1 MKVKNVFAVICSL
14 LTGAVA
20 GGAVIRKLENGILQD
35 NLKKVDKFNGY
46 YNLLNRWLSLKQE
59 GKSIDKYFI
68 DNEIKKIAIYGMGE
82 IGARLYYEL
91 KDSEV
96 ELSYAIDSN
105 SLAAYSE
112 LEVYNLEG
120 KLPDAELIV
129 VTAIFDFDEIESKLS
144 EITNIKIVS
153 LEDIV
158 YYI

>member
-1 MKVKNVFAVICSL
+1 MKGKNVFAVIGSL
-14 LTGAVA
+14 LTGAVV
-20 GGAVIRKLENGILQD
+20 GGTVIRKLENGILQD

-68 DNEIKKIAIYGMGE
+68 DNKIKKIAIYGMGE

-91 KDSEV
+91 KDSDI

-112 LEVYNLEG
+112 LEVYNLED
-120 KLPDAELIV
+120 KLPDTELIV

>member
-1 MKVKNVFAVICSL
+1 MKGKNVFAVIGSL
-14 LTGAVA
+14 LTGAVV
-20 GGAVIRKLENGILQD
+20 GGTVIRKLENGILQD
-35 NLKKVDKFNGY
+35 NLKKVDKFNDY

-68 DNEIKKIAIYGMGE
+68 DNKIKKIAIYGMGE

-91 KDSEV
+91 KDSDI

-112 LEVYNLEG
+112 LEVYNLED

>member
-1 MKVKNVFAVICSL
+1 
-14 LTGAVA
+14 
-20 GGAVIRKLENGILQD
+20 
-35 NLKKVDKFNGY
+35 
-46 YNLLNRWLSLKQE
+46 
-59 GKSIDKYFI
+59 
-68 DNEIKKIAIYGMGE
+68 MGE

-91 KDSEV
+91 KDSEI

>member
-1 MKVKNVFAVICSL
+1 MKGKNVFAVIGSL
-14 LTGAVA
+14 LTGAVV
-20 GGAVIRKLENGILQD
+20 GGTVIRKLENGILQD

-68 DNEIKKIAIYGMGE
+68 DNKIKKIAIYGMGE

-91 KDSEV
+91 KDSDI

-112 LEVYNLEG
+112 LEVYNLED